1 MKTTMRL
8 MTLISILFSM
18 PTLLLAV
25 TFSDLT
31 VSNLTSSSATVSFFT
46 DSSVATS
53 VNYGTDSGSLTAT
66 SPDTAARLHAFELS
80 SLASGTT
87 YYFTVTSGT
96 TTDHNSGSFYTFQTA
111 QVAIGTPYIVYGTV
125 DDGSSAV
132 SAAYTKLLVQQ
143 NGTTSS
149 PLSAITDSD
158 GKWHLNLGNL
168 KVTDTGGVMNY
179 SLGDQIQLSIL
190 QADSATFTQHFS
202 ISGSSP
208 QSLDV
213 TVGTSSYILPADV
226 TATNLAPKVNSLAS
240 TSFDTS
246 AVQTALNG
254 ASSFEAFVKA
264 LFGTGPATNLQLSQV
279 KVAISWVKDDSQP
292 YHLPFAVEPIDLA
305 NQLNSVM
312 SSSSFTQN
320 IVETALNG
328 ANTLSALATALSVSV
343 SNLET
348 AILQSRAIDFSVAAK
363 LLSFDYSFT
372 TLSLKTTLLQKAL
385 DVHTDSSGNTNYDKV
400 AEDLEG
406 ITRSQLKEKLAISQ
420 AQSIFT
426 LSLVIGLNII
436 SLPNR
441 PDTALTAYSL
451 AQQISAIDTD
461 NVSVNFVIRMDPTS
475 QRFKAF
481 VPSVD
486 ASDSAY
492 NFSIDG
498 GHGYIINMADTDP
511 VSPRQVGF
519 SGGIWVD
526 LPATAPAAD
535 AVPDQNWAFVLDSPT
550 LLQLGSRQPA
560 TYRLIDRQIK
570 RRSRADA
577 SPPYI
582 RWQGQIE
589 QPGRLRIALVDQ
601 SRRSV
606 VNQGDQLEL
615 EIFDQ
620 QGQLMASSIVNITA
634 RDTEVGLVQV
644 DLRLNPIPPATR
656 LLPNYPNPFNPETWI
671 PFQLHQSSLVSIQIY
686 DATGLRIRRL
696 ELGLLPAGLYH
707 TTDRAVYWN
716 GRNQVGEQ
724 VASGIYFYQL
734 EVDGYRQTRKMVIL
748 K

>member
-46 DSSVATS
+46 DSSVAAS
-53 VNYGTDSGSLTAT
+53 VNYGPDSGSLTAT
-66 SPDTAARLHAFELS
+66 SPDTAARLHLFELS
-80 SLASGTT
+80 SLASDTT
-87 YYFTVTSGT
+87 YYFTITSGA
-96 TTDHNSGSFYTFQTA
+96 TTDNNSGSFYTFQTA
-111 QVAIGTPYIVYGTV
+111 QVAIGTPYIIYGTV

-132 SAAYTKLLVQQ
+132 SGAYIKLIVQQ

-158 GKWHLNLGNL
+158 GKWNLNLGNL
-168 KVTDTGGVMNY
+168 KMTDTGGVMNY
-179 SLGDQIQLSIL
+179 SVGDLIKLSIL
-190 QADSATFTQHFS
+190 QDTSTTFTQDS
-202 ISGSSP
+202 SVSGSSP
-208 QSLDV
+208 QALDV
-213 TVGTSSYILPADV
+213 TVGTSSYSLPADV
-226 TATNLAPKVNSLAS
+226 TVNNLFPKVNSLAS
-240 TSFDTS
+240 TSFDAP
-246 AVQTALNG
+246 AVQNALSG
-254 ASSFEAFVKA
+254 ASSFEAFVEA

-320 IVETALNG
+320 MVETALNG
-328 ANTLSALATALSVSV
+328 ANTLSSLATALSVSV
-343 SNLET
+343 FNLET

-363 LLSFDYSFT
+363 LLNFDYSFN

-385 DVHTDSSGNTNYDKV
+385 DVHTDSGGNTDYDKV
-400 AEDLEG
+400 AQDLEG
-406 ITRSQLKEKLAISQ
+406 ITRSQLKEKLAIGQ

-426 LSLVIGLNII
+426 LSLARGLNII

-441 PDTALTAYSL
+441 PDTALTAYGL
-451 AQQISAIDTD
+451 AQQISAIDAD
-461 NVSVNFVIRMDPTS
+461 VSVNFVIRMDPIS
-475 QRFKAF
+475 QQFKAF
-481 VPSVD
+481 IPSVD

-498 GHGYIINMADTDP
+498 GSGYIINLADADP
-511 VSPRQVGF
+511 VSPREIGF

-526 LPATAPAAD
+526 LPATAAD
-535 AVPDQNWAFVLDSPT
+535 AASDQNWAFVLDSPT
-550 LLQLGSRQPA
+550 LLQLGGRQPA

-570 RRSRADA
+570 RRAKADA
-577 SPPYI
+577 QPPYI
-582 RWQGQIE
+582 HWQGQIE
-589 QPGRLRIALVDQ
+589 PPGRLRIALVDQ

-606 VNQGDQLEL
+606 VNQGDQLQL

-620 QGQLMASSIVNITA
+620 QEQLMAFSTVNITA
-634 RDTEVGLVQV
+634 GDTEAGLVQV
-644 DLRLNPIPPATR
+644 DLRLNPIPSATR

-686 DATGLRIRRL
+686 DASGLQIRRL
-696 ELGLLPAGLYH
+696 ELGILPAGLYH
-707 TTDRAVYWN
+707 TTDRAAYWN
-716 GRNQVGEQ
+716 GLNKVGEQ
-724 VASGIYFYQL
+724 VTSGIYFYQL

>member
-46 DSSVATS
+46 DSSVASS
-53 VNYGTDSGSLTAT
+53 VNYGTDSGSLTTT
-66 SPDTAARLHAFELS
+66 SPDTAARLHLFELS
-80 SLASGTT
+80 SLASDTT
-87 YYFTVTSGT
+87 YYFTITSGT
-96 TTDHNSGSFYTFQTA
+96 TTDNNSGSFYTFQTA

-132 SAAYTKLLVQQ
+132 STAYTKLIVQQ
-143 NGTTSS
+143 NGTISS

-168 KVTDTGGVMNY
+168 KVTDAGGVMNY

-240 TSFDTS
+240 TAFDTS

-254 ASSFEAFVKA
+254 ANSFEAFVKA

-343 SNLET
+343 SNFET

-372 TLSLKTTLLQKAL
+372 TLSLKTTLLQQAL
-385 DVHTDSSGNTNYDKV
+385 DVHTDSSGNTNYDEV
-400 AEDLEG
+400 AQDLEG

-461 NVSVNFVIRMDPTS
+461 VSVNFVIRMDPTS

-498 GHGYIINMADTDP
+498 GHGYIINMADADP

-535 AVPDQNWAFVLDSPT
+535 AVSDQNWAFVLDSPT

-577 SPPYI
+577 QPPDI

-601 SRRSV
+601 SRRPV
-606 VNQGDQLEL
+606 VNQGDQLQL
-615 EIFDQ
+615 IIRLVKVVYMRVIFC
-620 QGQLMASSIVNITA
+620 I
-634 RDTEVGLVQV
+634 
-644 DLRLNPIPPATR
+644 
-656 LLPNYPNPFNPETWI
+656 F
-671 PFQLHQSSLVSIQIY
+671 IY
-686 DATGLRIRRL
+686 
-696 ELGLLPAGLYH
+696 
-707 TTDRAVYWN
+707 
-716 GRNQVGEQ
+716 
-724 VASGIYFYQL
+724 
-734 EVDGYRQTRKMVIL
+734 
-748 K
+748 